1 MSHDPPVRAVT
12 SASSTLRRSRLG
24 GADIDRE
31 TEEELLFLTDISRP
45 VTHQEPV
52 REDFDSFRLEL
63 SKTLFVCVCKCYK
76 TNGWGI
82 LKLLQAILFEI

>member
-1 MSHDPPVRAVT
+1 MSHDPPGRAVT
-12 SASSTLRRSRLG
+12 SANSTLRRSRQG

-45 VTHQEPV
+45 VTQQEPV

-63 SKTLFVCVCKCYK
+63 SKSLCVHTCTCV
-76 TNGWGI
+76 GRRG
-82 LKLLQAILFEI
+82 